1 MKKFILSA
9 LAATL
14 VASPLLAAAPAEAQ
28 QRREVTTVRHNDNN
42 GRTVVTKRTVVRTPQ
57 YRNWRAGQRFDR
69 RQAQNYRVITT
80 YRNYRLAA
88 AAWQP
93 VGPLGQRR
101 VADQRSRQR
110 GPGSWRRV
118 PVTPQPRHPDAS
130 QDPGLRDAALLGSG
144 S

>member
-28 QRREVTTVRHNDNN
+28 QRREVTTVRHNDN

-80 YRNYRLAA
+80 YRNYRLAPPPRGSQ
-88 AAWQP
+88 W
-93 VGPLGQRR
+93 V
-101 VADQRSRQR
+101 RS
-110 GPGSWRRV
+110 GN
-118 PVTPQPRHPDAS
+118 D
-130 QDPGLRDAALLGSG
+130 ALLINGRG
-144 S
+144 NVVQVRGGAFR

>member
-28 QRREVTTVRHNDNN
+28 QRREVTTVRENNN

-69 RQAQNYRVITT
+69 SQAQNYRVITT
-80 YRNYRLAA
+80 YKNYRLAPPPRA
-88 AAWQP
+88 HQW
-93 VGPLGQRR
+93 V
-101 VADQRSRQR
+101 RS
-110 GPGSWRRV
+110 G
-118 PVTPQPRHPDAS
+118 
-130 QDPGLRDAALLGSG
+130 RDAVLIDGRGNVVQVRGGAFR
-144 S
+144 

>member
-1 MKKFILSA
+1 MKTFILSA

-88 AAWQP
+88 P
-93 VGPLGQRR
+93 P
-101 VADQRSRQR
+101 RS
-110 GPGSWRRV
+110 
-118 PVTPQPRHPDAS
+118 S
-130 QDPGLRDAALLGSG
+130 QWVRSGNDALLINGRG
-144 S
+144 NVVQVRGGAFR

>member
-28 QRREVTTVRHNDNN
+28 QRREVTTVRHNDND
-42 GRTVVTKRTVVRTPQ
+42 GRTVVRPNQ

-69 RQAQNYRVITT
+69 RYAQNYRVITT

-88 AAWQP
+88 PPRGSQW
-93 VGPLGQRR
+93 V
-101 VADQRSRQR
+101 RS
-110 GPGSWRRV
+110 GN
-118 PVTPQPRHPDAS
+118 D
-130 QDPGLRDAALLGSG
+130 ALLINGRG
-144 S
+144 NVIQVRGGAFR

>member
-1 MKKFILSA
+1 MKTFILSA

-28 QRREVTTVRHNDNN
+28 QRREVTTVRHNDN

-88 AAWQP
+88 PPRGSRW
-93 VGPLGQRR
+93 V
-101 VADQRSRQR
+101 RS
-110 GPGSWRRV
+110 GN
-118 PVTPQPRHPDAS
+118 D
-130 QDPGLRDAALLGSG
+130 ALLINGRG
-144 S
+144 NVVQVRGGAFR

>member
-1 MKKFILSA
+1 MKTFILRA

-28 QRREVTTVRHNDNN
+28 QRREVTTVRHNDN

-88 AAWQP
+88 PPRGSQW
-93 VGPLGQRR
+93 V
-101 VADQRSRQR
+101 RS
-110 GPGSWRRV
+110 GN
-118 PVTPQPRHPDAS
+118 D
-130 QDPGLRDAALLGSG
+130 ALLINGRG
-144 S
+144 NVVQVRGGAFR

>member
-28 QRREVTTVRHNDNN
+28 QSREVTTVRQNNN
-42 GRTVVTKRTVVRTPQ
+42 GRTVVTKKTVVRTPH

-88 AAWQP
+88 PPRGSQW
-93 VGPLGQRR
+93 V
-101 VADQRSRQR
+101 RS
-110 GPGSWRRV
+110 GN
-118 PVTPQPRHPDAS
+118 D
-130 QDPGLRDAALLGSG
+130 ALLINGRG
-144 S
+144 NVVQVRGGAFR

>member
-57 YRNWRAGQRFDR
+57 YRN
-69 RQAQNYRVITT
+69 
-80 YRNYRLAA
+80 YRLAA
-88 AAWQP
+88 PPRGSQW
-93 VGPLGQRR
+93 V
-101 VADQRSRQR
+101 RS
-110 GPGSWRRV
+110 GN
-118 PVTPQPRHPDAS
+118 D
-130 QDPGLRDAALLGSG
+130 ALLINGRG
-144 S
+144 NVVQVRGGAFR

>member
-1 MKKFILSA
+1 MKTFILSA

-28 QRREVTTVRHNDNN
+28 QRREVTTVRHNDN
-42 GRTVVTKRTVVRTPQ
+42 GRTVITKRTVVRTPQ

-88 AAWQP
+88 PPRGSQW
-93 VGPLGQRR
+93 V
-101 VADQRSRQR
+101 RS
-110 GPGSWRRV
+110 GN
-118 PVTPQPRHPDAS
+118 D
-130 QDPGLRDAALLGSG
+130 ALLINGRG
-144 S
+144 NVVQVRGGAFR

>member
-1 MKKFILSA
+1 MKTFILSA

-28 QRREVTTVRHNDNN
+28 QRREVTTVRHNDN

-88 AAWQP
+88 PPRGSQW
-93 VGPLGQRR
+93 V
-101 VADQRSRQR
+101 RS
-110 GPGSWRRV
+110 GN
-118 PVTPQPRHPDAS
+118 D
-130 QDPGLRDAALLGSG
+130 ALLINGRG
-144 S
+144 NVVQVRGGAFR

>member
-28 QRREVTTVRHNDNN
+28 QRREVTTVRQSNN
-42 GRTVVTKRTVVRTPQ
+42 GRTVVTKKTVVRPNQ

-69 RQAQNYRVITT
+69 RYAQNYRVITT

-88 AAWQP
+88 PPRGSQW
-93 VGPLGQRR
+93 V
-101 VADQRSRQR
+101 RSGNDAILINGR
-110 GPGSWRRV
+110 GNVVQVRGGAFR
-118 PVTPQPRHPDAS
+118 
-130 QDPGLRDAALLGSG
+130 
-144 S
+144 

>member
-28 QRREVTTVRHNDNN
+28 QRREVTTVRHNEN

-88 AAWQP
+88 PPRGSQW
-93 VGPLGQRR
+93 V
-101 VADQRSRQR
+101 RS
-110 GPGSWRRV
+110 GN
-118 PVTPQPRHPDAS
+118 D
-130 QDPGLRDAALLGSG
+130 ALLIDGRG
-144 S
+144 NVVQVHGGAFR

>member
-28 QRREVTTVRHNDNN
+28 QRREVATVRGNNN

-88 AAWQP
+88 PPRGSQW
-93 VGPLGQRR
+93 V
-101 VADQRSRQR
+101 RS
-110 GPGSWRRV
+110 GN
-118 PVTPQPRHPDAS
+118 D
-130 QDPGLRDAALLGSG
+130 ALLINGRG
-144 S
+144 NVVQVRGGAFR

>member
-28 QRREVTTVRHNDNN
+28 QRREVTTVRHNDN

-88 AAWQP
+88 P
-93 VGPLGQRR
+93 P
-101 VADQRSRQR
+101 RS
-110 GPGSWRRV
+110 
-118 PVTPQPRHPDAS
+118 S
-130 QDPGLRDAALLGSG
+130 QWVRSGNDALLINGRG
-144 S
+144 NVVQVRGGAFR

>member
-1 MKKFILSA
+1 MKTFILSA

-28 QRREVTTVRHNDNN
+28 QRREVTTVRHNDN

-80 YRNYRLAA
+80 YRNYRLAPPPRA
-88 AAWQP
+88 HQW
-93 VGPLGQRR
+93 V
-101 VADQRSRQR
+101 RS
-110 GPGSWRRV
+110 G
-118 PVTPQPRHPDAS
+118 
-130 QDPGLRDAALLGSG
+130 RDAILIDGRGNVMQVRGGAFR
-144 S
+144 

>member
-28 QRREVTTVRHNDNN
+28 QRREVTTVRHNDN

-88 AAWQP
+88 PPRGSRW
-93 VGPLGQRR
+93 V
-101 VADQRSRQR
+101 RS
-110 GPGSWRRV
+110 GN
-118 PVTPQPRHPDAS
+118 D
-130 QDPGLRDAALLGSG
+130 ALLINGRG
-144 S
+144 NVVQVRGGAFR

>member
-1 MKKFILSA
+1 MEDAAATAPCFKREIIMKKFILSA

-88 AAWQP
+88 PPRGSQW
-93 VGPLGQRR
+93 V
-101 VADQRSRQR
+101 RS
-110 GPGSWRRV
+110 GN
-118 PVTPQPRHPDAS
+118 D
-130 QDPGLRDAALLGSG
+130 ALLINGRG
-144 S
+144 NVVQVRGGAFR